1 MHVQGAPIGSGYRS
15 FFLRNIEGSVGY
27 LPSQV
32 LSICDAY
39 VDPRKKLE
47 IKFDVF
53 PPFVFV
59 MTVITVC
66 SVLIVPL
73 GLLEVD

>member
-1 MHVQGAPIGSGYRS
+1 MGYAS
-15 FFLRNIEGSVGY
+15 LFLGDVKGSVGY

-32 LSICDAY
+32 FAIRDAY

-59 MTVITVC
+59 MTIVSVC

-73 GLLEVD
+73 GLFEVN

>member
-1 MHVQGAPIGSGYRS
+1 M
-15 FFLRNIEGSVGY
+15 
-27 LPSQV
+27 PSQV

-47 IKFDVF
+47 IEFDVF

-59 MTVITVC
+59 VTVVTVC

-73 GLLEVD
+73 GLFEED